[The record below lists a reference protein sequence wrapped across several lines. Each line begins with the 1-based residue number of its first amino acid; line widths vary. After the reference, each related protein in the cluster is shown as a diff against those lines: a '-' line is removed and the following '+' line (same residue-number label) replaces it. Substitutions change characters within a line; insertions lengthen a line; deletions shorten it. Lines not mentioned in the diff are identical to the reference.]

1 MILIKGSMIETE
13 NDEVKSIN
21 LVCVILPKLQNK
33 EESYDKNDKSVLINF
48 ISDDALQI
56 EIPIIVENVES
67 EFEILTTNE

>member
-56 EIPIIVENVES
+56 EIPIIVKNVES